1 MPVLSRAQAMILRT
15 SERKDLFDERFAE
28 PVSPFAGEDPVEPLD
43 DRRSTRSGR
52 SASEATSSRK
62 GSVSSHDDRSP
73 MEYAHP
79 RQGSVSMSGHL
90 QPGAVPPLPNSAG
103 RLRQRDTHFFD
114 ATVEY
119 SGISVPIR
127 IPIGT
132 PADDI
137 GDYSLIRLIQ
147 TFSSPSALL
156 PLPTPLQ
163 PHLHTAGAQT
173 HPVIFL
179 FNALVSGLRVV
190 FLGANMPAGQVSEY
204 VLAACALASG
214 CGSVLTGFAERAFP
228 YSNLVNIDSHEL
240 NPSGPAYIAGV
251 TNPRFEDLTSRW
263 DVLCNI
269 ETGKISLSKDTRP
282 PSPRHGRPFSPTPPS
297 VGTLSLG
304 DPPSAPSSA
313 VSGQMPFGRHGDGSA
328 ISLGASV
335 SSEADIGRAP
345 VAPPLVSNPSTVS
358 LPTLNGAVPAL
369 SKAELAREAYDSIF
383 MEDVRWRD
391 WPS

>member
-1 MPVLSRAQAMILRT
+1 MILRT
-15 SERKDLFDERFAE
+15 SERKDLFDERFADVGG
-28 PVSPFAGEDPVEPLD
+28 PGEETVEPLD

-62 GSVSSHDDRSP
+62 GSASSHDDRSP
-73 MEYAHP
+73 MDYAYP
-79 RQGSVSMSGHL
+79 RQGSVSLSGHL
-90 QPGAVPPLPNSAG
+90 QPGAIPPLPYSGG
-103 RLRQRDTHFFD
+103 RMRPRDTHFFD
-114 ATVEY
+114 ATVDY
-119 SGISVPIR
+119 SGISVPVR

-132 PADDI
+132 PADDV

-147 TFSSPSALL
+147 TFSSPGALL
-156 PLPTPLQ
+156 PLPTPLL
-163 PHLHTAGAQT
+163 PHLHTGGPQT
-173 HPVIFL
+173 HPIIFL

-251 TNPRFEDLTSRW
+251 TNPRFEYLTSRW

-282 PSPRHGRPFSPTPPS
+282 PSPRHARPFSPTPS
-297 VGTLSLG
+297 SNAALSL
-304 DPPSAPSSA
+304 DPPSVPSSA
-313 VSGQMPFGRHGDGSA
+313 VSGQMPFGRHGDGLAS
-328 ISLGASV
+328 SLGAST
-335 SSEADIGRAP
+335 SSEVDIGRAP
-345 VAPPLVSNPSTVS
+345 VAPPLVSNPSTAS
-358 LPTLNGAVPAL
+358 LPTLNGAGPAL
-369 SKAELAREAYDSIF
+369 SKAELGREAYDSIF
-383 MEDVRWRD
+383 MEDVRAVTVRRR
-391 WPS
+391 